1 MNIYKLLNEAVDY
14 IENNLEEKVE
24 YKKIAQIMGM
34 NEYSMQ
40 TIFYAMCN
48 ISLSDYIRKR
58 RLSNAGYDL
67 YNTDRTILEIAL
79 KYQYNNATSFSRAFE
94 KLYGIKPSKIRNN
107 PNGLKMYLRI
117 KFDEKEEVNNCIEY
131 SIIDIEELELYGI
144 GKKTTVDKISIDA
157 PKFWKLKYKQYGE
170 KYGEFDYGMTSYVDR
185 FNNENCEYYVLY
197 NRKVEE
203 KDLKKI
209 IIPKS
214 KWIKIGINSQKA
226 LDIQSVTN
234 KFYKE
239 FIPSSSYKFRELPEL
254 EHYHDGIV
262 DFLIP
267 IEEN

>member
-14 IENNLEEKVE
+14 IENNLEEKIE
-24 YKKIAQIMGM
+24 YKKVAQIMGM

-58 RLSNAGYDL
+58 RLSNAVYDL
-67 YNTDRTILEIAL
+67 YHTNSTVLEIAL

-94 KLYGIKPSKIRNN
+94 KFYGVKPSKIKKN
-107 PNGLKMYLRI
+107 PNGLKMYSRI
-117 KFDEKEEVNNCIEY
+117 KFDEKEEIKQYIEY
-131 SIIDIEELELYGI
+131 SIIELEKLELYGV
-144 GKKTTVDKISIDA
+144 GEKTTVDKINIDA
-157 PKFWKLKYKQYGE
+157 PKFWKLKYKQYGK

-185 FNNENCEYYVLY
+185 FNNNNCEYYVLY
-197 NRKVEE
+197 NKKIKEQE
-203 KDLKKI
+203 LKKI

-214 KWIKIGINSQKA
+214 KWIKVKIDSQEA

-239 FIPSSSYKFRELPEL
+239 FIPSSSYKFRQLPEL